1 MTILN
6 ADKWLYGKLTGDG
19 TLAAAIG
26 ARVYVDVAP
35 QSNTQYPYLVMQ
47 MISNMQVAEIG
58 AERVMDDELWQV
70 TVVSDAP
77 SYVSLETIADRIK
90 TVLHKASGTGVVG
103 CVFEQL
109 LRFSEVE
116 AGKVYKMIVL
126 EFRVFTQ

>member
-6 ADKWLYGKLTGDG
+6 ADKWLFATLTGDA

-35 QSNTQYPYLVMQ
+35 QSNTQYPYIVMQ
-47 MISNMQVAEIG
+47 MVSSVQVAEIG
-58 AERVMDDELWQV
+58 VERVMDDEVWQV
-70 TVVSDAP
+70 ALVSNAP

-90 TVLHKASGTGVVG
+90 TVLHKASGTGVIG

-109 LRFSEVE
+109 LRFSEDE
-116 AGKVYKMIVL
+116 AGHVYKTIVL
-126 EFRVFTQ
+126 EFRIFTQ